1 MKTPNVDI
9 GIMTSIALPVDGQ
22 RMVVV

>member
-22 RMVVV
+22 RMVVL